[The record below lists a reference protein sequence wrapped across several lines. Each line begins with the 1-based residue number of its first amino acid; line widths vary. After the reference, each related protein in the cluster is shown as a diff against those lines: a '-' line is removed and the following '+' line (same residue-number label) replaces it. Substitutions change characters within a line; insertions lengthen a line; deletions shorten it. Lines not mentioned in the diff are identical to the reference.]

1 MMYSEE
7 KKEKDTDNA
16 SNDSFMGFY
25 KKMPKRLEGTIRL
38 FDRGDFYSAYGVDA
52 EYVATEV
59 FKTQTVLKQMTSKK
73 LQMTLPFLSLNRISA
88 QSFLREALTA
98 RQLKIEIWES
108 EGGKKAQSFVLA
120 KTASPGNL
128 QPVEDLLFASS
139 DILTAPIS
147 MAIKLSVKEGL
158 LYVGSAYCDASCR
171 ELGLSEFVDNDLFS
185 NVESLII
192 QLGVKECLIPSND
205 KGTDHDLTKL
215 KTLIERC
222 GIVVTE
228 VKPSDFNTKDIEQD
242 LDRLL
247 KDGAIKQSS
256 EFDMKIAMSSA
267 SVLINYLGLMGD
279 AANFSQF
286 TLKNHDLSHYMKL
299 DASALR
305 ALSLFPS
312 PGEVGG
318 SKNMSLYGLLNH
330 CKTAQGQRLL
340 AQWLKQPLMTLHEI
354 HSRQNLVEWFMN
366 EVELRG
372 TMREQIMTKM
382 PDLHRLSKRFQ
393 RGVANLEDVVRT
405 YQACLNIP
413 KLLELIRQTQESVM
427 DDSLKLLIEETYIK
441 PFEEFSGS
449 LNMLIEMVESTID
462 LDELANH
469 NYVIKPEFD
478 DDLKAYR
485 RKLEVIRDGLDD
497 EHQAVGDDLG
507 LDLGKKLHMERHQ
520 TYGYCFRVTKAEAKS
535 VSNNKKYHE
544 LSTLKSGTYF
554 RTSTLR
560 DLGDEYKEVQTAYD
574 KKQSSLV
581 KEVVGIAATYCP
593 VLESLDN
600 VLAHVDVLMDFAY
613 VSDKSANPFV
623 KPEVL
628 EKGTSDMTLSEARH
642 PCLEVQDGVDFIA
655 NDVTL
660 KRDESEFLIVT
671 GPNMGGKS
679 TYIRQIGII
688 ALMAQ
693 IGCYVP
699 CTKAT
704 VPVFDCIL
712 SRVGAGDSQI
722 KGISTFMAEMLE
734 TATILKS
741 ATRDSLIIIDELGR
755 GTSTY
760 DGFGLAWAI
769 SEYIA
774 VELRSFCVFA
784 SHFHELTALSN
795 QQTHVKNLHVVAHVE
810 QENDQEDVSLLY
822 KVEPGI
828 SDKSFGINVA
838 QMAGF
843 PESVIKLAK
852 RKADELEDLEGHEE
866 KKQKFS
872 DDDINTGVNLVKE
885 FMQSF
890 AESVQETNE
899 REALMKTYEQYKE
912 RIQESRWASY
922 VIDSL

>member
-1 MMYSEE
+1 MMYSED
-7 KKEKDTDNA
+7 KKDKDIDSSA
-16 SNDSFMGFY
+16 NDGFAVFY
-25 KKMPKRLEGTIRL
+25 KSMPNKLEGTIRL
-38 FDRGDFYSAYGVDA
+38 FDRGEFYSAYGDDA
-52 EYVATEV
+52 NYVANTV
-59 FKTQTVLKQMTSKK
+59 FKTQKVLKQLSSKK
-73 LQMTLPFLSLNRISA
+73 LKQPLPFLSLNRISA
-88 QSFLREALTA
+88 QTFLREALTT

-108 EGGKKAQSFVLA
+108 EGGKKAQSYTLI

-158 LYVGSAYCDASCR
+158 LHVGSAYCDASCR

-192 QLGVKECLIPSND
+192 QLGVKECLLPSND
-205 KGTDHDLTKL
+205 KGNDHDLTKL
-215 KTLIERC
+215 KTLVERC

-228 VKPSDFNTKDIEQD
+228 VKPSDFNMKDIEQD

-247 KDGAIKQSS
+247 KSGAVKQSS

-312 PGEVGG
+312 PGDVGG
-318 SKNMSLYGLLNH
+318 SKNMSLFGLLNH

-354 HSRQNLVEWFMN
+354 HSRQDLVEWFTI
-366 EVELRG
+366 ETELRG
-372 TMREQIMTKM
+372 IMREQIMNKM

-413 KLLELIRQTQESVM
+413 KLLQDIKAAEEGVDDDAIR
-427 DDSLKLLIEETYIK
+427 LLIEETYVK
-441 PFEEFSGS
+441 PLQDLAGS

-469 NYVIKPEFD
+469 NYIIKPDFD

-485 RKLEVIRDGLDD
+485 TKLESIRDGLDE
-497 EHQAVGDDLG
+497 EHQAVGSDLG
-507 LDLGKKLHMERHQ
+507 LELGKKLHMERHQ

-535 VSNNKKYHE
+535 VANNKAYHE
-544 LSTLKSGTYF
+544 LSTLKNGTYF

-600 VLAHVDVLMDFAY
+600 VLAHLDVLMNFAF
-613 VSDKSANPFV
+613 VADNSANPLV
-623 KPEVL
+623 KPEVR
-628 EKGTSDMTLSEARH
+628 EKGTSDMLLTEARH

-655 NDVTL
+655 NDVML

-704 VPVFDCIL
+704 VPIFDCIL
-712 SRVGAGDSQI
+712 ARVGAGDSQI

-741 ATRDSLIIIDELGR
+741 ATKNSLIIVDELGR

-784 SHFHELTALSN
+784 SHFHELTSLSN
-795 QQTHVKNLHVVAHVE
+795 QQGHVKNLHVVAHV
-810 QENDQEDVSLLY
+810 QHDQDEEDVSLLY
-822 KVEPGI
+822 KVEPGV

-843 PESVIKLAK
+843 PDSVIKLAK
-852 RKADELEDLEGHEE
+852 RKADDLEDIEGSEE
-866 KKQKFS
+866 KRQKFS
-872 DDDINTGVNLVKE
+872 DEDINSGVGVVKE
-885 FMQSF
+885 FMHTF
-890 AESVQETNE
+890 ATSAQHSDEYD
-899 REALMKTYEQYKE
+899 ALMTTYNNYKD
-912 RIQESRWASY
+912 RIESSRWAQY

>member
-1 MMYSEE
+1 MMYSED
-7 KKEKDTDNA
+7 KKDKDIDSSA
-16 SNDSFMGFY
+16 NDGFAVFY
-25 KKMPKRLEGTIRL
+25 KSMPNKLEGTIRL
-38 FDRGDFYSAYGVDA
+38 FDRGEFYSAYGDDA
-52 EYVATEV
+52 NYVANTV
-59 FKTQTVLKQMTSKK
+59 FKTQKVLKQLSSKK
-73 LQMTLPFLSLNRISA
+73 LKQPLPFLSLNRISA
-88 QSFLREALTA
+88 QTFLREALTT

-108 EGGKKAQSFVLA
+108 EGGKKAQSYTLI

-158 LYVGSAYCDASCR
+158 LHVGSAYCDASCR

-192 QLGVKECLIPSND
+192 QLGVKECLLPSND
-205 KGTDHDLTKL
+205 KGNDHDLTKL
-215 KTLIERC
+215 KTLVERC

-228 VKPSDFNTKDIEQD
+228 VKPSDFNMKDIEQD

-247 KDGAIKQSS
+247 KSGAVKQSS

-312 PGEVGG
+312 PGDVGG
-318 SKNMSLYGLLNH
+318 SKNMSLFGLLNH

-340 AQWLKQPLMTLHEI
+340 AQWLKQPLMTLHDI
-354 HSRQNLVEWFMN
+354 HSRQNLVEWFTI
-366 EVELRG
+366 ETELRG
-372 TMREQIMTKM
+372 IMREQIMNKM

-413 KLLELIRQTQESVM
+413 KLLQDIKAAEEGVEDDAIR
-427 DDSLKLLIEETYIK
+427 LLIEETYVK
-441 PFEEFSGS
+441 PLQDLAGS

-469 NYVIKPEFD
+469 NYIIKPDFD

-485 RKLEVIRDGLDD
+485 TKLESIRDGLDE
-497 EHQAVGDDLG
+497 EHQAVGSDLG
-507 LDLGKKLHMERHQ
+507 LELGKKLHMERHQ

-535 VSNNKKYHE
+535 VANNKAYHE
-544 LSTLKSGTYF
+544 LSTLKNGTYF

-600 VLAHVDVLMDFAY
+600 VLAHLDVLMNFAF
-613 VSDKSANPFV
+613 VADNSASPLV
-623 KPEVL
+623 KPEVR
-628 EKGTSDMTLSEARH
+628 EKGTSDMLLTEARH

-655 NDVTL
+655 NDVML

-704 VPVFDCIL
+704 VPIFDCIL
-712 SRVGAGDSQI
+712 ARVGAGDSQI

-741 ATRDSLIIIDELGR
+741 ATKNSLIIVDELGR

-769 SEYIA
+769 SEYIT

-784 SHFHELTALSN
+784 SHFHELTSLSN
-795 QQTHVKNLHVVAHVE
+795 QQGHVKNLHVVAHV
-810 QENDQEDVSLLY
+810 QHDQDEEDVSLLY
-822 KVEPGI
+822 KVEPGV

-843 PESVIKLAK
+843 PDSVIKLAK
-852 RKADELEDLEGHEE
+852 RKADELEDIEGSEE
-866 KKQKFS
+866 KRQKFS
-872 DDDINTGVNLVKE
+872 DEDINSGVGVVKE
-885 FMQSF
+885 FMHTF
-890 AESVQETNE
+890 ATSAQHSDEYD
-899 REALMKTYEQYKE
+899 ALMTTYNNYKD
-912 RIQESRWASY
+912 RIESSRWAQY

>member
-1 MMYSEE
+1 MMYSED
-7 KKEKDTDNA
+7 KKDKDIDSSA
-16 SNDSFMGFY
+16 NDGFAVFY
-25 KKMPKRLEGTIRL
+25 KSMPNKLEGTIRL
-38 FDRGDFYSAYGVDA
+38 FDRGEFYSAYGDDA
-52 EYVATEV
+52 NYVANTV
-59 FKTQTVLKQMTSKK
+59 FKTQKVLKQLSSKK
-73 LQMTLPFLSLNRISA
+73 LKQPLPFLSLNRISA
-88 QSFLREALTA
+88 QTFLREALTT

-108 EGGKKAQSFVLA
+108 EGGKKAQSYTLI

-158 LYVGSAYCDASCR
+158 LHVGSAYCDASCR

-192 QLGVKECLIPSND
+192 QLGVKECLLPSND
-205 KGTDHDLTKL
+205 KGNDHDLTKL
-215 KTLIERC
+215 KTLVERC

-228 VKPSDFNTKDIEQD
+228 VKPSDFNMKDIEQD

-247 KDGAIKQSS
+247 KSGAVKQSS

-312 PGEVGG
+312 PGDVGG
-318 SKNMSLYGLLNH
+318 SKNMSLFGLLNH

-340 AQWLKQPLMTLHEI
+340 AQWLKQPLMTLHDI
-354 HSRQNLVEWFMN
+354 HSRQNLVEWFTI
-366 EVELRG
+366 ETELRG
-372 TMREQIMTKM
+372 IMREQIMNKM

-413 KLLELIRQTQESVM
+413 KLLQDIKAAEEGVEDDAIR
-427 DDSLKLLIEETYIK
+427 LLIEETYVK
-441 PFEEFSGS
+441 PLQDLAGS

-469 NYVIKPEFD
+469 NYIIKPDFD

-485 RKLEVIRDGLDD
+485 IKLESIRDGLDE
-497 EHQAVGDDLG
+497 EHQAVGSDLG
-507 LDLGKKLHMERHQ
+507 LELGKKLHMERHQ

-535 VSNNKKYHE
+535 VANNKAYHE
-544 LSTLKSGTYF
+544 LSTLKNGTYF

-600 VLAHVDVLMDFAY
+600 VLAHLDVLMNFAF
-613 VSDKSANPFV
+613 VADNSASPLV
-623 KPEVL
+623 KPEVR
-628 EKGTSDMTLSEARH
+628 EKGTSDMLLTEARH

-655 NDVTL
+655 NDVML

-704 VPVFDCIL
+704 VPIFDCIL
-712 SRVGAGDSQI
+712 ARVGAGDSQI

-741 ATRDSLIIIDELGR
+741 ATKNSLIIVDELGR

-784 SHFHELTALSN
+784 SHFHELTSLSN
-795 QQTHVKNLHVVAHVE
+795 QQGHVKNLHVVAHV
-810 QENDQEDVSLLY
+810 QHDQDEEDVSLLY
-822 KVEPGI
+822 KVEPGV

-843 PESVIKLAK
+843 PDSVIKLAK
-852 RKADELEDLEGHEE
+852 RKADELEDIEGSEE
-866 KKQKFS
+866 KRQKFS
-872 DDDINTGVNLVKE
+872 DEDINSGVGVVKE
-885 FMQSF
+885 FMHTF
-890 AESVQETNE
+890 ATSAQHSDEYD
-899 REALMKTYEQYKE
+899 ALMTTYNNYKD
-912 RIQESRWASY
+912 RIESSRWAQY

>member
-1 MMYSEE
+1 MMYSED
-7 KKEKDTDNA
+7 KKDKDIDSSA
-16 SNDSFMGFY
+16 NDGFAVFY
-25 KKMPKRLEGTIRL
+25 KSMPNKLEGTIRL
-38 FDRGDFYSAYGVDA
+38 FDRGEFYSAYGDDA
-52 EYVATEV
+52 NYVANTV
-59 FKTQTVLKQMTSKK
+59 FKTQKVLKQLSSKK
-73 LQMTLPFLSLNRISA
+73 LKQPLPFLSLNRISA
-88 QSFLREALTA
+88 QTFLREALTT

-108 EGGKKAQSFVLA
+108 EGGKKAQSYTLI

-158 LYVGSAYCDASCR
+158 LHVGSAYCDASCR

-192 QLGVKECLIPSND
+192 QLGVKECLLPSND
-205 KGTDHDLTKL
+205 KGNDHDLTKL
-215 KTLIERC
+215 KTLVERC

-228 VKPSDFNTKDIEQD
+228 VKPSDFNMKDIEQD

-247 KDGAIKQSS
+247 KSGAVKQSS

-312 PGEVGG
+312 PGDVGG
-318 SKNMSLYGLLNH
+318 SKNMSLFGLLNH

-340 AQWLKQPLMTLHEI
+340 AQWLKQPLMTLHDI
-354 HSRQNLVEWFMN
+354 HSRQNLVEWFTI
-366 EVELRG
+366 ETELRG
-372 TMREQIMTKM
+372 IMREQIMNKM

-413 KLLELIRQTQESVM
+413 KLLQDIKAAEEGVEDDAIR
-427 DDSLKLLIEETYIK
+427 LLIEETYVK
-441 PFEEFSGS
+441 PLQDLAGS

-469 NYVIKPEFD
+469 NYIIKPDFD

-485 RKLEVIRDGLDD
+485 IKLESIRDGLDE
-497 EHQAVGDDLG
+497 EHQAVGSDLG
-507 LDLGKKLHMERHQ
+507 LELGKKLHMERHQ

-535 VSNNKKYHE
+535 VANNKAYHE
-544 LSTLKSGTYF
+544 LSTLKNGTYF

-600 VLAHVDVLMDFAY
+600 VLAHLDVLMNFAF
-613 VSDKSANPFV
+613 VADNSASPLV
-623 KPEVL
+623 KPEVR
-628 EKGTSDMTLSEARH
+628 EKGTSDMLLTEARH

-655 NDVTL
+655 NDVML

-704 VPVFDCIL
+704 VPIFDCIL
-712 SRVGAGDSQI
+712 ARVGAGDSQI

-741 ATRDSLIIIDELGR
+741 ATKNSLIIVDELGR

-769 SEYIA
+769 SEYIT

-784 SHFHELTALSN
+784 SHFHELTSLSN
-795 QQTHVKNLHVVAHVE
+795 QQGHVKNLHVVAHV
-810 QENDQEDVSLLY
+810 QHDQDEEDVSLLY
-822 KVEPGI
+822 KVEPGV

-843 PESVIKLAK
+843 PDSVIKLAK
-852 RKADELEDLEGHEE
+852 RKADELEDIEGSEE
-866 KKQKFS
+866 KRQKFS
-872 DDDINTGVNLVKE
+872 DEDINSGVGVVKE
-885 FMQSF
+885 FMHTF
-890 AESVQETNE
+890 ATSAQHSDEYD
-899 REALMKTYEQYKE
+899 ALMTTYNNYKD
-912 RIQESRWASY
+912 RIESSRWAQY